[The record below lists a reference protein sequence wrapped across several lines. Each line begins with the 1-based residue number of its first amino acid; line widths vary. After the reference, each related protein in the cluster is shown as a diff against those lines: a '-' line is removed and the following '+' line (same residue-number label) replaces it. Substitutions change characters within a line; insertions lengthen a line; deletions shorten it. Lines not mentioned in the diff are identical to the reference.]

1 MSDLSVLRYITM
13 RGSGGIYYI
22 DNPNSIVP
30 IETINPFYSL
40 ILKHVFHVKDN
51 PLKYIGKTVFD
62 DNSGYGIVH
71 GDISYNIETETTIT
85 ILSSV
90 AHMSDHDIIALFPG
104 LHDELVT
111 TLDSETGPHKID
123 MSKIIDGMS
132 KMRKYKREINHVVTN
147 NGIKIMVTII
157 VKCFQKKYDK
167 I

>member
-1 MSDLSVLRYITM
+1 MSDPCVLRYTAI
-13 RGSGGIYYI
+13 RGRDGLYYI
-22 DNPNSIVP
+22 DNPKAIVP

-40 ILKHVFHVKDN
+40 ILKHVFLVKYN
-51 PLKYIGKTVFD
+51 PLKYIGKTVLD
-62 DNSGYGIVH
+62 DNSGYGIVY
-71 GDISYNIETETTIT
+71 GDISYNIETETTIS

-90 AHMSDHDIIALFPG
+90 SHMSDSDVIALFPI

-111 TLDSETGPHKID
+111 TLDAETGSHKID
-123 MSKIIDGMS
+123 ISRIMDGMP
-132 KMRKYKREINHVVTN
+132 KMKKYKREINHVVTN